1 MKKILILF
9 SLLVAN
15 VFAFSQAHFN
25 TVLAGSSTGTAVAS
39 AALEVRSTS
48 KGMLTPRMSEAQMLA
63 ISSPANA
70 LLVYNTTASSFY
82 YYDLPTTT
90 WVQLRAVSEPA
101 NQVVFGTGIGVKS
114 SPLFVYDTSAYLNV
128 YDARVGMPVFSLG
141 LDTSSGF
148 EFSTGGN
155 YYPRIYTEQNSNV
168 ATIYNNG
175 ETSII
180 DTLGQPWFIC
190 HPAVRTIGIGDM
202 GGNYNNIKLLVDID
216 YSRMHAILSPSTDL
230 FLIGD
235 TVTPQ
240 FLAYGNLNRDGIVS
254 LQNFGDLYN
263 HEISTYNGYHLLQ
276 NINLKDT
283 GLLRFS
289 VQPKLTTTLHGQ
301 LNYGFANYK
310 TGTTNVTNLYC
321 ARAITP
327 GNYEVMNYIM
337 AEYDTLTGQSRCVMD
352 VRPDSATT
360 GKDRQLILDA
370 NSVRLVVES
379 ATKFTV
385 DTNGIVTFGSL
396 DSVTA
401 YALTPSNGSKV
412 YCNDCSGNGITGRF
426 ISYIGGAWRRESFN

>member
-90 WVQLRAVSEPA
+90 WVQLAAGGSTTGDPA
-101 NQVVFGTGIGVKS
+101 TITYFNATGNATGDSTFRTSLSDSIS
-114 SPLFVYDTSAYLNV
+114 SPTVYLLTDSFKGEFVTNTIRLYNDKGATGLIKFDSA
-128 YDARVGMPVFSLG
+128 
-141 LDTSSGF
+141 TI
-148 EFSTGGN
+148 TGGQTFYIPSN
-155 YYPRIYTEQNSNV
+155 AAMNGYILKSNGNVTEWSPPFGSV
-168 ATIYNNG
+168 V
-175 ETSII
+175 
-180 DTLGQPWFIC
+180 GQLLF
-190 HPAVRTIGIGDM
+190 IGDDSASVICDTAA
-202 GGNYNNIKLLVDID
+202 NSVFVD
-216 YSRMHAILSPSTDL
+216 ATGTVA
-230 FLIGD
+230 IGD
-235 TVTPQ
+235 V
-240 FLAYGNLNRDGIVS
+240 NNES
-254 LQNFGDLYN
+254 
-263 HEISTYNGYHLLQ
+263 
-276 NINLKDT
+276 
-283 GLLRFS
+283 
-289 VQPKLTTTLHGQ
+289 
-301 LNYGFANYK
+301 
-310 TGTTNVTNLYC
+310 TGTTLTISDSLQIIG
-321 ARAITP
+321 ARTAGIFKI
-327 GNYEVMNYIM
+327 N
-337 AEYDTLTGQSRCVMD
+337 DTIG
-352 VRPDSATT
+352 TT
-360 GKDRQLILDA
+360 LFSVDIPSQKTKIVGSLQLQDGT
-370 NSVRLVVES
+370 